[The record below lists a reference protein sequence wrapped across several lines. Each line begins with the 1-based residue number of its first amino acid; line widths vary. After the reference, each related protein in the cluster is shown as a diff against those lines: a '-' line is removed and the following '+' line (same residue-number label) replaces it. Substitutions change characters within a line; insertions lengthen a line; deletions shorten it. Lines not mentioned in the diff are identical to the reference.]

1 MKKIGLVG
9 GISWT
14 STIDYYKFINE
25 GVNAKL
31 GGLNFAECIIYSL
44 NFGDINTQGWDNLY
58 DLLLNACESLKK
70 SGADGI
76 ALCANTAH
84 LYADRL
90 QKEINLPVIHIV
102 TETAKTINKNEFK
115 KIGLL
120 GTKFTMEMEFYRN
133 KLELYGLE
141 VLIPEKLETREY
153 IQYTLREE
161 LGVGLINPK
170 TKEKYKEII
179 KDLVDKGAKCIVLG
193 CTEIPMLVSQ
203 EDFET
208 PVFDTTKIHSQAIV
222 EFITS

>member
-14 STIDYYKFINE
+14 STLDYYKFINE

-31 GGLNFAECIIYSL
+31 GGLNYAECIIYSL
-44 NFGDINTQGWDNLY
+44 NVGDIYTQSWNHSF
-58 DLLLNACESLKK
+58 DLLYNACDSLKK
-70 SGADGI
+70 GGADAI

-90 QKEINLPVIHIV
+90 QETINLPFINIIA
-102 TETAKTINKNEFK
+102 ETAKAINIKKYK
-115 KIGLL
+115 KIGFL
-120 GTKFTMEMEFYRN
+120 GTKFTMELDFYRN
-133 KLELYGLE
+133 KLESFGLE
-141 VLIPEKLETREY
+141 VLIPEKQETRDY
-153 IQYTLREE
+153 IQITLIEE
-161 LGVGLINPK
+161 LSVGFINSK

-179 KDLVDKGAKCIVLG
+179 NELVLRGAECIVLG

-203 EDFET
+203 EDFEI
-208 PVFDTTKIHSQAIV
+208 PVVDTTKIHCESIV